1 MFVGAAACA
10 LLCLALALFGV
21 KGEFGRE
28 AAGVGLSNFLG
39 RGVLFAS
46 MVILAMMI
54 GAWFGSTISALWMS
68 AKGKCLY
75 CVVSGG
81 SLGGVSATA
90 AATRWIVRDPAASI
104 TMTIPTTM
112 AIVGVA
118 VLTGTLTGLFFGYI
132 LGRPSQTAR
141 HRLADEDE

>member
-1 MFVGAAACA
+1 MRNSISKLQIACMLVGAAAFA
-10 LLCLALALFGV
+10 LLCVALALFGF
-21 KGEFGRE
+21 KGEFG
-28 AAGVGLSNFLG
+28 AGLGLSNFFG

-46 MVILAMMI
+46 MVILATTV

-68 AKGKCLY
+68 VKGKCLY
-75 CVVSGG
+75 CVLSGG
-81 SLGGVSATA
+81 CPGGISATA
-90 AATRWIVRDPAASI
+90 ATTRWIVRDPATSI

-132 LGRPSQTAR
+132 LGRPSQM
-141 HRLADEDE
+141 